1 VVPSAERQC
10 ERVPIVGDEVAVE
23 SSCAIVGLRGFTAL
37 VVAVE
42 LPPANHRAPAA
53 TAASRHGESWPGV
66 LLTLRHAP
74 LPTAPSAYAQGGHEG
89 GADPEAMPAGSAAV
103 SAAAGVAIE
112 AEVHSVEAFGGP
124 DESDFAP
131 LSAPTLAAAAAA
143 ADADTVV
150 AAEARLATA
159 RHALAADAAADDKAR
174 ARAERVGGPRAD
186 DLRASAAGSGLVA
199 AGGSGAGSAAGGLLP
214 SESQRLVGSS
224 GDDAALLAAFG
235 GDAAVS
241 LEAFASS
248 AGAVS
253 RGPTE
258 SVVPA
263 ADVRFARRNVV
274 GAFGYSW
281 TLRGACVAAGLL
293 AVADVFFVPA
303 LLLLLATRYR
313 LHPHRNKVG
322 RPFEYKQTNHSR

>member
-1 VVPSAERQC
+1 
-10 ERVPIVGDEVAVE
+10 
-23 SSCAIVGLRGFTAL
+23 
-37 VVAVE
+37 
-42 LPPANHRAPAA
+42 
-53 TAASRHGESWPGV
+53 
-66 LLTLRHAP
+66 
-74 LPTAPSAYAQGGHEG
+74 
-89 GADPEAMPAGSAAV
+89 MPAGSAAG
-103 SAAAGVAIE
+103 SAAAGTAIE
-112 AEVHSVEAFGGP
+112 AEVHSVEAFVGP

-131 LSAPTLAAAAAA
+131 LIGPPLAAAVAA

-150 AAEARLATA
+150 AVEALVATA
-159 RHALAADAAADDKAR
+159 RHALTADAADDKAR
-174 ARAERVGGPRAD
+174 ARAEQVGGPRAN
-186 DLRASAAGSGLVA
+186 DLRASAAGPGLVA
-199 AGGSGAGSAAGGLLP
+199 AGGSGAGGPFGLLP
-214 SESQRLVGSS
+214 SENQRLVGSS
-224 GDDAALLAAFG
+224 GDDAALLAAV
-235 GDAAVS
+235 GDADAVS

-281 TLRGACVAAGLL
+281 TLRAACVAAGLL

-322 RPFEYKQTNHSR
+322 HPFEYKQTNHSR

>member
-1 VVPSAERQC
+1 
-10 ERVPIVGDEVAVE
+10 
-23 SSCAIVGLRGFTAL
+23 
-37 VVAVE
+37 
-42 LPPANHRAPAA
+42 
-53 TAASRHGESWPGV
+53 V

-131 LSAPTLAAAAAA
+131 LSAPSLAAAAAA

-150 AAEARLATA
+150 AAEARFATA
-159 RHALAADAAADDKAR
+159 RNALAADAADDDKAR
-174 ARAERVGGPRAD
+174 ARAERVGGPRAN

-199 AGGSGAGSAAGGLLP
+199 AGGSGAGGPFGLLP
-214 SESQRLVGSS
+214 SENQRLVGSS

-235 GDAAVS
+235 DAAAVS